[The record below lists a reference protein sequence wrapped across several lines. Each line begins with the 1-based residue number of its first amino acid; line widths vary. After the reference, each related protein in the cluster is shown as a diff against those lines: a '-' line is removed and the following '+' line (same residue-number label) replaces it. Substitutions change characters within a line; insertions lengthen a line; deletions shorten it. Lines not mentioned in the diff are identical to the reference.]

1 MTAQVD
7 GGENRPL
14 GWGPEIGVRLIEEE
28 AGWFARALAAE
39 ATAPVQ
45 VRYRG
50 ENRFVVTEGK
60 HIVDVHQGDPTN
72 VRDEAG
78 KLHQLILRRYGAKP
92 KDPKGRSGPDAGG
105 LPALGERLTV
115 ARPRRHRPQRRPPP
129 RPTPMRATRPRR
141 IVPRRRS
148 SCLRPVQFLIDE
160 RVAGCAGGGEVHR
173 VEQSARPRRVHCAGT
188 EPGRAP
194 LTAGVLH

>member
-1 MTAQVD
+1 M
-7 GGENRPL
+7 
-14 GWGPEIGVRLIEEE
+14 
-28 AGWFARALAAE
+28 
-39 ATAPVQ
+39 
-45 VRYRG
+45 
-50 ENRFVVTEGK
+50 VTEGK

-78 KLHQLILRRYGAKP
+78 KLHQLILRRYGDKP

-105 LPALGERLTV
+105 LPALGERLTGREAV
-115 ARPRRHRPQRRPPP
+115 AAPPEAAP
-129 RPTPMRATRPRR
+129 AAAPAPMRPTRPRR

-148 SCLRPVQFLIDE
+148 SCLRPVQFLVDE

-173 VEQSARPRRVHCAGT
+173 VEQAARPRSVHCAGT

-194 LTAGVLH
+194 LTAGVLDEVPQPRVEIARPIRRELGGESGEALRDRQVGVQ